1 MNNILEIKNFLSDEK
16 EDKMIVN
23 QVSDHI
29 GTFYDNLISYYCNK
43 FKVRIYKEQS
53 LENIETDNLFLE
65 KKIYLFF
72 SNNIKNV
79 EKIMKKKDK
88 KIIFSDYKV
97 YKKFAKNVL
106 ALNGYNYTKDIN
118 YYIKDELGI
127 GNLDIK
133 EFCVSNPHLTFSEI
147 SKYLVNSDGY
157 VADRSINEKNNSILD
172 IRKELF
178 NLKRNGGNMKTIYEN
193 LKKEVRYKKFNF
205 LIY

>member
-1 MNNILEIKNFLSDEK
+1 MNNILDIKNFLSNET
-16 EDKMIVN
+16 EDKMIIN

-29 GTFYDNLISYYCNK
+29 DTFYDNLISYYCDK
-43 FKVRIYKEQS
+43 FRIKIFKQQS
-53 LENIETDNLFLE
+53 LENIETGNLFLE
-65 KKIYLFF
+65 KKINLFF
-72 SNNIKNV
+72 SNNLKNI
-79 EKIMKKKDK
+79 EKIMKIKDK
-88 KIIFSDYKV
+88 AIIFSDYRV

-118 YYIKDELGI
+118 YFIKDVLEI
-127 GNLDIK
+127 SNLNIK
-133 EFCVSNPHLTFSEI
+133 EFCVSNPHLAFSEI
-147 SKYLVNSDGY
+147 SKYLINSDGY
-157 VADRSINEKNNSILD
+157 VADRSISEKNNSILD